1 MKSPARKSEEDGFT
15 LIEVLVALAIFSIAA
30 ISIVQL
36 SGYAA
41 RTAILLQGRALGTIA
56 ADNAMVDAVIDLERG
71 QLEEQTEIV
80 RVGDRQFDVR
90 RSIQETPNPLVL
102 QITIMAEE
110 LDAEGKPRGART
122 EITAFRT
129 VR

>member
-1 MKSPARKSEEDGFT
+1 MTSPVRKSEEDGFT

>member
-1 MKSPARKSEEDGFT
+1 MKSPARRSEEDGFT

>member
-41 RTAILLQGRALGTIA
+41 RTAILLQGRALGAIA

>member
-1 MKSPARKSEEDGFT
+1 MKSPVRRSEEDGFT

>member
-41 RTAILLQGRALGTIA
+41 RTAILLQGRALGAIA

-80 RVGDRQFDVR
+80 RVGERQFDVR